1 MRMTRIRSSF
11 DTVTFRKKFN
21 GLRELR
27 IPGIFSLTIF
37 PVTSSH
43 RRCNADPGGH
53 MGQTARTDR
62 EIDADFATVTTSL
75 PSIESLLIGRS
86 RKMAEVRRLIARVAR
101 SQASVLVTG
110 PTGSG
115 KEVVARCLHE
125 TSSRRGACF
134 VAVTCGAFPT
144 LLLASDLFG
153 HEKGERTSG

>member
-27 IPGIFSLTIF
+27 LVGIFSLTIF

-62 EIDADFATVTTSL
+62 DIDADFATVTISL
-75 PSIESLLIGRS
+75 PSIDSLLLGRS
-86 RKMAEVRRLIARVAR
+86 RKIAEVRRLIALVTR
-101 SQASVLVTG
+101 SQASVLVIA
-110 PTGSG
+110 PSGSG
-115 KEVVARCLHE
+115 NEVGRPCPPPA
-125 TSSRRGACF
+125 SS
-134 VAVTCGAFPT
+134 
-144 LLLASDLFG
+144 
-153 HEKGERTSG
+153 

>member
-27 IPGIFSLTIF
+27 LVGIFSLTIF

-62 EIDADFATVTTSL
+62 EIDADFATVTISL
-75 PSIESLLIGRS
+75 PSIERSEERRVGKECVSTCRS
-86 RKMAEVRRLIARVAR
+86 R
-101 SQASVLVTG
+101 
-110 PTGSG
+110 GSPY
-115 KEVVARCLHE
+115 A
-125 TSSRRGACF
+125 
-134 VAVTCGAFPT
+134 
-144 LLLASDLFG
+144 
-153 HEKGERTSG
+153 

>member
-27 IPGIFSLTIF
+27 LVGIFSLTIF

-62 EIDADFATVTTSL
+62 EIDTDFDTVTISL

-86 RKMAEVRRLIARVAR
+86 RTMAQVRLLIARVDR
-101 SQASVLVTG
+101 PQASEIGRAHV
-110 PTGSG
+110 
-115 KEVVARCLHE
+115 
-125 TSSRRGACF
+125 
-134 VAVTCGAFPT
+134 
-144 LLLASDLFG
+144 
-153 HEKGERTSG
+153 